1 MKAFSSRSCYG
12 ELLLIF
18 QLVNQGLIET
28 PSDKYKFKIHFNNWL
43 EYHFYSLVLEFL
55 FQFIKIR
62 QTFDKKSINSKKIIN
77 EVKIVHRLCLVSY
90 IAMYHFNF
98 LKNHLLSSKKEQVL
112 KNTKLSYSKSIISH
126 GEHTFH
132 KYLVMLILC
141 WRHYMLKN
149 VFSVCLQTIK
159 ASYI

>member
-1 MKAFSSRSCYG
+1 MASLCKILIVGAMKAFSSRSCYG

-28 PSDKYKFKIHFNNWL
+28 PSNKYKFKIHSNNWL

-77 EVKIVHRLCLVSY
+77 EVQIVHRS

-112 KNTKLSYSKSIISH
+112 KNTKLSYSKSMISH

-132 KYLVMLILC
+132 K
-141 WRHYMLKN
+141 
-149 VFSVCLQTIK
+149 
-159 ASYI
+159 